1 MSFLPF
7 AQMWLQVCPGTE
19 PFAAISAAGPLLGSR
34 HHRGWVWGM
43 PFDSS
48 RLTGGSAGS
57 SRLAL
62 EGGWR
67 DKTLRYFSSLVS
79 LLLAGPEG
87 SPVGGSAVSSP

>member
-62 EGGWR
+62 EGGMEGQ
-67 DKTLRYFSSLVS
+67 DPQV
-79 LLLAGPEG
+79 LLKPCLTPT
-87 SPVGGSAVSSP
+87 SRT